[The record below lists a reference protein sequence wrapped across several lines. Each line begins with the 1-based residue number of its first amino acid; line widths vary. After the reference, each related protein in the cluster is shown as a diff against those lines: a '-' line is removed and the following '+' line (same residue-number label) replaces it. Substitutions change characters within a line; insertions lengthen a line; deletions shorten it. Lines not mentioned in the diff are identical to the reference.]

1 MHKGVTLDQE
11 GSGRRSPL
19 AAVTPRE
26 TGQSRSVMAF
36 DDTLVEKVERLVD
49 ASGRPLRW
57 TSSTTVV
64 IAQLVERIE
73 SLEAAVREIADV
85 VGAATEADHSTA
97 PAVRR

>member
-1 MHKGVTLDQE
+1 
-11 GSGRRSPL
+11 L
-19 AAVTPRE
+19 ASLTHRK
-26 TGQSRSVMAF
+26 TGHSRSVMEF

-97 PAVRR
+97 RAVRG

>member
-1 MHKGVTLDQE
+1 MTAL
-11 GSGRRSPL
+11 
-19 AAVTPRE
+19 
-26 TGQSRSVMAF
+26 

-73 SLEAAVREIADV
+73 SLEAAVREIADA
-85 VGAATEADHSTA
+85 VGAATEADHAANKMRSGDRLSQSISS
-97 PAVRR
+97 RRE

>member
-1 MHKGVTLDQE
+1 MASFTHRK
-11 GSGRRSPL
+11 
-19 AAVTPRE
+19 
-26 TGQSRSVMAF
+26 TGQSGTVMAF

-97 PAVRR
+97 RAVRG

>member
-1 MHKGVTLDQE
+1 
-11 GSGRRSPL
+11 
-19 AAVTPRE
+19 
-26 TGQSRSVMAF
+26 MAF

-85 VGAATEADHSTA
+85 LGAATEADHPRHELCAGDRLTESIS
-97 PAVRR
+97 